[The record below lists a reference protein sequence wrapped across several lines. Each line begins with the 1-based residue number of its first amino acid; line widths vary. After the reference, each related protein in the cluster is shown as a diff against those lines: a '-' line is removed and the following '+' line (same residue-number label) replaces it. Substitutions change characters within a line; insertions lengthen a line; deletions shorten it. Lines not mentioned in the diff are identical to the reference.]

1 MIVLNSTQKQSILKY
16 VEDKTYFKR
25 CCFIISTIISIGC
38 IIGLIIYPMGTDLFP
53 DLVGLL
59 CTSIILLASTLKDVI
74 KFRNVKYN
82 LDINNFVAVNKYLS
96 DACITQKVQKTN
108 YENSLKDSSM
118 YKLDNPPRNFEVIIQ
133 KYYILDKYSNKYE
146 CIKYLDYKKC
156 IEEGEFIAIDF
167 PTGEK
172 IAMCK

>member
-1 MIVLNSTQKQSILKY
+1 MIVLNSTQKQNILKY

-25 CCFIISTIISIGC
+25 CCFIISTIISIVC
-38 IIGLIIYPMGTDLFP
+38 VIALIICPMNTDFFP

-59 CTSIILLASTLKDVI
+59 FASVLLLASNLKDVI
-74 KFRNVKYN
+74 MFRNIKHN
-82 LDINNFVAVNKYLS
+82 LDINNFVAINKYLS
-96 DACITQKVQKTN
+96 DACITQGVQKTN

-118 YKLDNPPRNFEVIIQ
+118 FKSSAPPRNFNVIIQ

-146 CIKYLDYKKC
+146 CIKYLDYKNC
-156 IEEGEFIAIDF
+156 IEKGEFIAVDF

-172 IAMCK
+172 IALYI